1 MIYNEGFE
9 MRINNHRLFT
19 FSEYFKTRGEFKS
32 NCAKTLIG
40 WYHEEGTNNY
50 ACFRGY
56 KINSESMIVG
66 A

>member
-9 MRINNHRLFT
+9 MRINKHRF
-19 FSEYFKTRGEFKS
+19 FNFNNYFRENGEYKS

-50 ACFRGY
+50 ACFEGR
-56 KINSESMIVG
+56 
-66 A
+66 